1 MRTCLFFV
9 DFKCA
14 PAETFIMSHFEKDKC
29 IELNNTEQIW
39 MKQCRVWTGQAARD
53 GKNDSGQW

>member
-1 MRTCLFFV
+1 MRTCLYFV

-29 IELNNTEQIW
+29 TELNRYEWSNAGYGQG
-39 MKQCRVWTGQAARD
+39 RQAARD